1 MLAKFK
7 EKHRRWSDL
16 SVKLNFKLILL
27 NICRKTSK
35 KYLIESPYK
44 HATFIPRWK
53 DVEMVVSLQV
63 YTSLEHGAYAVCLQG
78 YGFFFGSLFN
88 LGFEIAL

>member
-1 MLAKFK
+1 M
-7 EKHRRWSDL
+7 
-16 SVKLNFKLILL
+16 
-27 NICRKTSK
+27 
-35 KYLIESPYK
+35 ESPFK

-63 YTSLEHGAYAVCLQG
+63 YTSLEHGAYVVCLQG

-88 LGFEIAL
+88 LGFETAL